1 MAERITRRDF
11 MSGVAVGVGASL
23 LSPTDVLAAAGP
35 PLAAQSAAS
44 PYYPPTLTG
53 MRGSHPGSFEVA
65 HDLAWRGQK
74 PDQYQTLQEHYDLV
88 VVGAGISGLAA
99 AWFYRKKMGPDA
111 RILLLE
117 NHDDFGGHAKRNEFH
132 HEGRM
137 ILGLGGAQNLD
148 GPDSYGLIA
157 KGILDDLGIDTVA
170 MDANTAGDF
179 AMAHLE
185 ADNVLALPGKSGH
198 EIVGGNW
205 LLTMNGK
212 GDYESSVR
220 ALPILASEQEKLIA
234 LFGGERDYLD
244 DLSLGE
250 KLDYVSTVSYGR
262 FLVDRVGL
270 DQETVPL
277 LDAVLRVGNG
287 YTGWSHAVIEAVVLG
302 APGLQA
308 MGWLAGTVHALAIG
322 AASRL
327 VQMRYFADGN
337 ASVARLLVHKLIPA
351 VAPETVGFEDIATSR
366 FDYGALDRNENPTR
380 LRLNSTVVG
389 CRNVGGENVEV
400 DYVKDGIAFRVTA
413 NHAVLA
419 CYNAMIPHLCPEMS
433 DEQKVGLRYGVKV
446 PLVYASVLLENGRA
460 FSKLGGNLVT
470 CPKDPFTMV
479 SSAPPTTT
487 GGYEPPRGPEDPM
500 VLLMMANPTPK
511 PAGDESLRDL
521 LRIGRT
527 SIFTTSFETYEQQI
541 RDQLQSLL
549 GKHGFDHQAEIR
561 AVTVNRWP
569 HGYAYWRM
577 LLDDPDWAEG
587 QAPHEIGRAKF
598 GRISIANSDSHAMPY
613 MDAAIEAGWRA
624 VSEQTVDARR
634 L

>member
-11 MSGVAVGVGASL
+11 LNGVALGVGASL
-23 LSPTDVLAAAGP
+23 MAPADLLAQAGP
-35 PLAAQSAAS
+35 PRAAPGEPSR
-44 PYYPPTLTG
+44 YYPPTLTG

-74 PDQYQTLQEHYDLV
+74 PAQYEPLQEHYDLV

-132 HEGRM
+132 HRGRM

-157 KGILDDLGIDTVA
+157 KGVLDDLGIDTVA
-170 MDANTAGDF
+170 MDANTADDF
-179 AMAHLE
+179 AMANVA

-198 EIVGGNW
+198 ETVGGNW

-212 GDYESSVR
+212 GDYERSVR
-220 ALPILASEQEKLIA
+220 ALPIPASEQEKLIT
-234 LFGGERDYLD
+234 LFGGDRDYLE

-250 KLDYVSTVSYGR
+250 KLDFVSTVSYGR

-270 DQETVPL
+270 AEETVPL

-287 YTGWSHAVIEAVVLG
+287 YTGWSHAVIEAASLG
-302 APGLQA
+302 APGLQG

-322 AASRL
+322 AASSL

-337 ASVARLLVHKLIPA
+337 ASVARLLVHKLIPT
-351 VAPETVGFEDIATSR
+351 VAPDTLGFEDIATSR
-366 FDYGALDRNENPTR
+366 FDYGALDRNHNPTR

-389 CRNVGGENVEV
+389 CRNVGGQKVEV
-400 DYVKDGIAFRVTA
+400 DYVQGGNAFRVTA
-413 NHAVLA
+413 NHSVLA

-433 DEQKVGLRYGVKV
+433 DAQKDALRYGVKV
-446 PLVYASVLLENGRA
+446 PLVYASVLLDNGHA
-460 FSKLGGNLVT
+460 FSKLGANLVT

-479 SSAPPTTT
+479 SSAPPTST

-500 VLLMMANPTPK
+500 VVLMMANPTPG
-511 PAGDESLRDL
+511 PANDESLRDL

-527 SIFTTSFETYEQQI
+527 SIYTTSFEVYEQQV
-541 RDQLQSLL
+541 RAQLQSLL
-549 GKHGFDHQAEIR
+549 GQHGFDHETEIR
-561 AVTVNRWP
+561 AITVNRWP
-569 HGYAYWRM
+569 HGYAYWYM
-577 LLDDPDWAEG
+577 MLDDPEWPEG
-587 QAPHEIGRAKF
+587 KAPHEIGRAKL

-624 VSEQTVDARR
+624 VTEQTVGSGRS
-634 L
+634 